1 MLTGPALLRSCLL
14 VVSFLFAPVAL
25 AEPLVLSVTSAEA
38 MEDQVTGDPII
49 FFSMAEESAA
59 AFGRLTTE
67 NVDRTVE
74 IRLDG
79 VTVSAPVIREPI
91 LRGTVVIYGDFDHT
105 DVVDLAARI
114 ASGDVTVEVEVVDP

>member
-1 MLTGPALLRSCLL
+1 
-14 VVSFLFAPVAL
+14 
-25 AEPLVLSVTSAEA
+25 

-49 FFSMAEESAA
+49 VFSMAEESAA